1 MTPNSSV
8 NLKLIHFLRWIKV
21 SHLSPNFETFEY
33 SGGNLRSS
41 LYHFPNRKSMF
52 LQILY
57 RSSATLKITPLYFF
71 SSNITYFNHKDPIK
85 KQIFETIKR
94 LGKSLSNYSCQF
106 WNSKSVPLQILN
118 HSSLSWYISVRYIL
132 SSKFSTL
139 GKIIQSKSQFWHF

>member
-52 LQILY
+52 LQILH

-85 KQIFETIKR
+85 KQIFETFKR

-118 HSSLSWYISVRYIL
+118 HSSLSWYISVR
-132 SSKFSTL
+132 
-139 GKIIQSKSQFWHF
+139 